1 MHINANTV
9 IFNRTILLVPYGKHH
24 VKKYHT
30 WMQNEEILELTASLP
45 LSIEEE
51 YHMQQTWLN
60 DNDKCTFIILSK
72 ELFDQTHDEI
82 KSMIGDVNLFL
93 NDSDDIHCGELEI
106 MIAEVTARR
115 KGYGLETLYTFLR
128 YGKFKFHLFNKLF
141 FLAAIEILHITR
153 FIVKIGLKNLPS
165 IALFTK
171 KFQFQ
176 TIETSE
182 VFQEVTMERR
192 VDDEFIKLLQMKTP
206 DYKIDS
212 YDKLN
217 IDRTV

>member
-93 NDSDDIHCGELEI
+93 NDSDDIHCGELEL

-128 YGKFKFHLFNKLF
+128 Y
-141 FLAAIEILHITR
+141 AIEILHITR
-153 FIVKIGLKNLPS
+153 FIVKIGLKNTPS

-217 IDRTV
+217 TDKTV